1 MDDLR
6 MIMSA
11 YKNSMP
17 ILHQPRVVVFSRSSC
32 GLIEVGSEISQVQVD
47 NFYFGRLVGGH
58 EVAMELASSP
68 VNQHGTWPIY
78 TWFTS

>member
-1 MDDLR
+1 MMDDLR

-32 GLIEVGSEISQVQVD
+32 GLRLIRRSVRFRWITI
-47 NFYFGRLVGGH
+47 FYFGRLVGGH
-58 EVAMELASSP
+58 DVSS
-68 VNQHGTWPIY
+68 IDER
-78 TWFTS
+78 

>member
-1 MDDLR
+1 MMDDLR

-32 GLIEVGSEISQVQVD
+32 GL
-47 NFYFGRLVGGH
+47 RLVRKS
-58 EVAMELASSP
+58 VRFRWITSILAAFL
-68 VNQHGTWPIY
+68 VDMMFQA
-78 TWFTS
+78 